1 MNNVLELRQLWHIIQ
16 KHFFAI
22 IFMAIIG
29 ACAGYG
35 VAKFVIAPTY
45 SASTSILVNRS
56 ADDTSTATANLSDQQ
71 ADVQLINTYKNLI
84 ISSNVL
90 GTVSDKLKNP
100 APIVVQKAKD
110 AVYKT
115 LADGT
120 RRLVTPAQKE
130 ITKPSNK
137 KKYYLSV
144 DELKSMVTI
153 SSQQNSQ
160 VFSINVKSKDPKLA
174 ADVANE
180 VADVFKDKIGG
191 FMKINNVS
199 IIDSAKAN
207 KKPVS
212 PNTKLFTLA
221 GLLVL
226 GGLTFLYML
235 IKELADTTIKS
246 PDEVSQLFGMTNLGV
261 IGHVKP
267 IKNFSMAPS
276 STTSVK
282 INQSSGAQRSRL
294 SRLDRE

>member
-16 KHFFAI
+16 KHFFAL

-29 ACAGYG
+29 AGAGYG

-45 SASTSILVNRS
+45 SASTSMLVNRS

-90 GTVSDKLKNP
+90 GTVSDKLENP

-110 AVYKT
+110 AVYET

-137 KKYYLSV
+137 TKYQLSV
-144 DELKSMVTI
+144 DELKSLVTI
-153 SSQQNSQ
+153 TSQQNSQ

-221 GLLVL
+221 GLVVL

-235 IKELADTTIKS
+235 IKELSDTTIKS

-276 STTSVK
+276 SSTAVK
-282 INQSSGAQRSRL
+282 VNQSNGTQRSRL

>member
-16 KHFFAI
+16 KHFFAL

-45 SASTSILVNRS
+45 SASTSMLVNRS

-90 GTVSDKLKNP
+90 GAVSDKLENP

-110 AVYKT
+110 AVYET
-115 LADGT
+115 LTDGT

-137 KKYYLSV
+137 TKYQLSV

-180 VADVFKDKIGG
+180 VSDVFKDKIGG

-221 GLLVL
+221 GLVVI

-235 IKELADTTIKS
+235 VKELADTTIKS
-246 PDEVSQLFGMTNLGV
+246 PDEVSQLFGMTNLGI
-261 IGHVKP
+261 IGHIKP

-276 STTSVK
+276 SSAAVK
-282 INQSSGAQRSRL
+282 VNQSNGTQRSRL
-294 SRLDRE
+294 SHLDRE

>member
-16 KHFFAI
+16 KHLFAL

-45 SASTSILVNRS
+45 STSTSMLVNRS

-90 GTVSDKLKNP
+90 GAVSDKLENP

-110 AVYKT
+110 AVYDT

-120 RRLVTPAQKE
+120 RHLVTPAQKE

-137 KKYYLSV
+137 TKYQLSV

-153 SSQQNSQ
+153 TSQQNSQ

-180 VADVFKDKIGG
+180 VADVFKDKISG

-212 PNTKLFTLA
+212 PNAKLFTLA
-221 GLLVL
+221 GFVVI

-276 STTSVK
+276 SSSAVK
-282 INQSSGAQRSRL
+282 VNQSNGTQRSRL

>member
-16 KHFFAI
+16 KHFFAL

-29 ACAGYG
+29 AGAGYG

-45 SASTSILVNRS
+45 SASTSMLVNRS

-90 GTVSDKLKNP
+90 GTVSDKLENP

-110 AVYKT
+110 AVYET

-137 KKYYLSV
+137 TKYQLSV

-221 GLLVL
+221 GLVFI

-261 IGHVKP
+261 ISHVKP

-276 STTSVK
+276 SSAAVK
-282 INQSSGAQRSRL
+282 VNQSNGTQRSRL

>member
-1 MNNVLELRQLWHIIQ
+1 MQGVRFNFTICL
-16 KHFFAI
+16 

-45 SASTSILVNRS
+45 SSATSMLVNRS

-90 GTVSDKLKNP
+90 GTVSDKLENP
-100 APIVVQKAKD
+100 APVVVQKAKD
-110 AVYKT
+110 AVYET

-137 KKYYLSV
+137 TKYQLSV

-199 IIDSAKAN
+199 IVDSAKAN

-221 GLLVL
+221 GLVVL
-226 GGLTFLYML
+226 GGLTFFYML

-246 PDEVSQLFGMTNLGV
+246 PDEVSQLFGLTNLGV

>member
-16 KHFFAI
+16 KHFFAL

-29 ACAGYG
+29 AGAGYG

-45 SASTSILVNRS
+45 SASTSMLVNRS

-90 GTVSDKLKNP
+90 GTVSDKLENP

-110 AVYKT
+110 AVYET
-115 LADGT
+115 IADGT

-137 KKYYLSV
+137 TKYQLSV

-174 ADVANE
+174 ADVANK

-199 IIDSAKAN
+199 IIDLAKVN

-221 GLLVL
+221 GLVIL

-261 IGHVKP
+261 IGHVKL

-276 STTSVK
+276 SSTAVK
-282 INQSSGAQRSRL
+282 VNQSNGTQRSRL